1 VPMVTEIDILR
12 AAKFLIARF
21 GLYARVAAAERAD
34 KAYNKNDLIEESLW
48 LRVMRAI
55 SSMEAPR
62 PKSGRRLH

>member
-1 VPMVTEIDILR
+1 MVTEIDILR

-21 GLYARVAAAERAD
+21 GIYARVAAAERAD
-34 KAYNKNDLIEESLW
+34 KAFDNNDLIEESLW

-62 PKSGRRLH
+62 PKSDRRLH